1 MCSYVIHCM
10 VKSIYYGR
18 HARHLKISYEREEK
32 ERERERD
39 CHLLSLYSIIA
50 TGKKYKYNT

>member
-1 MCSYVIHCM
+1 M
-10 VKSIYYGR
+10 VKSIYCGR
-18 HARHLKISYEREEK
+18 HARHLEISYERE

-50 TGKKYKYNT
+50 TG